1 MHGLLYSSD
10 NNLTDNDLCE
20 LADALA
26 VMVHNL
32 LGTHVF
38 LLQRA
43 DIRELIEPYICDLER
58 EDQQAL
64 VWMVWHLFQEA
75 RDIAL
80 SPGR

>member
-1 MHGLLYSSD
+1 MHGLFYSSD

-43 DIRELIEPYICDLER
+43 DIRELIAPYVCDLER
-58 EDQQAL
+58 EDQKAIA
-64 VWMVWHLFQEA
+64 WMVWHLFQEA

-80 SPGR
+80 QHSR